1 LGGQKRGRR
10 HPNGGDCKKE
20 KMRFHER
27 KVRTLDEPLEN
38 RFHKILRNKNRKVD
52 YRLKKVVNLFAS
64 DETLSVANLNQT
76 NRMRSILLALIVVAG
91 VACSSQEAP
100 ATEAP
105 AAVDTTAVVDTTV
118 ADTTAAN

>member
-1 LGGQKRGRR
+1 
-10 HPNGGDCKKE
+10 
-20 KMRFHER
+20 
-27 KVRTLDEPLEN
+27 LDEPLEN

-64 DETLSVANLNQT
+64 DETLSGANLNQT